1 MCLVSASRLLI
12 SPLLIKRAFAW
23 YTINLMYCVLLAPCY
38 YLWFIQE
45 QHTLYFQNVFL
56 TVNIP
61 VYWNHVT
68 VMVFASVVL
77 PLPVRFSFLFAVVPS
92 FPCKGHLCAWRGTS
106 AQCKEV
112 Q

>member
-1 MCLVSASRLLI
+1 MCLVPASRLLI
-12 SPLLIKRAFAW
+12 STLLIKWAFAW

-38 YLWFIQE
+38 YLWLNQE

-61 VYWNHVT
+61 VYWNHATVT
-68 VMVFASVVL
+68 VFASVGL
-77 PLPVRFSFLFAVVPS
+77 PLPVRFSFLLTAVPS
-92 FPCKGHLCAWRGTS
+92 FPCKGHLCAWLGTS
-106 AQCKEV
+106 V